1 MALTV
6 GISTCLDDRDRWRA
20 GREYLY
26 LDQRYSEAVAEAG
39 GQPVLLPIGSDP
51 GLAARSVDALL
62 LPGGDDF
69 EPDTPYPAQVEF
81 EPAARR
87 QLAFDRALL
96 AAARADGR
104 PILGICYG
112 AQLMALERGGRLH
125 HHLPIDL
132 PEAQAHQLLEPDG
145 RHPIQV
151 DADSWLASLLGEGA
165 VEVNSLH
172 HQGIAAPGE
181 GMRVCARAPDG
192 VVEAIETTGAELEIG
207 VQWHPEKLDGAAGTP
222 LLRAWIEACAAAKH
236 G

>member
-1 MALTV
+1 MALAI

-20 GREYLY
+20 GRDYLY

-39 GQPVLLPIGSDP
+39 GQPILLPIGSDP
-51 GLAARSVDALL
+51 GSAVQSVDALL

-69 EPDTPYPAQVEF
+69 EPDAPYPAQVEF
-81 EPAARR
+81 EPTARR

-96 AAARADGR
+96 AAARAAAR

-132 PEAQAHQLLEPDG
+132 PEAQAHQLPEPYG
-145 RHPIQV
+145 RHLIQV
-151 DADSWLASLLGEGA
+151 DPDSRLASLLGGEA

-172 HQGIAAPGE
+172 HQGIAEPGD

-192 VVEAIETTGAELEIG
+192 VVEAIEATSGELEIG

-222 LLRAWIEACAAAKH
+222 LLRAWIEACAAAEKH
-236 G
+236 

>member
-1 MALTV
+1 MALAI
-6 GISTCLDDRDRWRA
+6 GISTCLDDRGRWRA

-39 GQPVLLPIGSDP
+39 GQPILLPIGSNP
-51 GLAARSVDALL
+51 RSAVQSVDALL

-69 EPDTPYPAQVEF
+69 EPDAPYPSPVEF
-81 EPAARR
+81 EPAAGR

-96 AAARADGR
+96 AAARATAR

-112 AQLMALERGGRLH
+112 AQLMALERGGQLH
-125 HHLPIDL
+125 YHLPMDL
-132 PEAQAHQLLEPDG
+132 PDAQPHQLPEPLG

-151 DADSWLASLLGEGA
+151 DRDSRLASLLGEETL
-165 VEVNSLH
+165 EVNSLH
-172 HQGIAAPGE
+172 HQGIAKPGE

-192 VVEAIETTGAELEIG
+192 VVEAIEATGRELEIG

-222 LLRAWIEACAAAKH
+222 LLRAWIEACAAAEKN
-236 G
+236 